1 MIWWFAL
8 CVSSMVSYT
17 LAVTVGL
24 VGAGVI
30 IVLAIVGGFCGLF
43 GSGACGGGVLR
54 WLDLVRLGVDGLIRV
69 WGGLVVVVRVSGC
82 LWFIDC
88 GGLVPLAGWLLVG
101 LWCLG
106 GC

>member
-1 MIWWFAL
+1 MFPLWFL
-8 CVSSMVSYT
+8 IRWP
-17 LAVTVGL
+17 LRWGL

-54 WLDLVRLGVDGLIRV
+54 WLALVRLVVDGLIRV
-69 WGGLVVVVRVSGC
+69 WGGLVVVVACFWLLAVYRLWWIGSVSG
-82 LWFIDC
+82 
-88 GGLVPLAGWLLVG
+88 GWLLVG